1 MRIACLL
8 FEDFLLLDAAGALG
22 AFELAGRAGCE
33 GYEIE
38 FLADRS
44 GPVRSSNGT
53 SLLARDWREC
63 NDFHTLLIPG
73 GDGAHEV
80 GKFQNLIPFIQRSA
94 QDKRRLASVCSGAF
108 LLGEAGL
115 LDGRRAATHWAD
127 ARTLSQKFPQVDV
140 DAESLYVG
148 KGNIWTSAGVV
159 SGIDL
164 ALALIELDYGSEI
177 ARRVAQLLVIPF
189 RRAGTQTQHSGLL
202 DNIAPSDRFG
212 DLLAWA
218 RLNLTQPLNVEQL
231 ADKSRLSVRQF
242 SRSFTSTVGISPA
255 RAIEQLRVESARPA
269 IESGAKS
276 LEQIARECGFGGP
289 DQMTRAFR
297 RLLGETP
304 QALRRQG
311 RARSYAVGHGSSK
324 DGRGNLTL

>member
-22 AFELAGRAGCE
+22 AFELAARAGCE
-33 GYEIE
+33 GYDIE
-38 FLADRS
+38 MLADKS
-44 GPVRSSNGT
+44 GPVRSSNGAY
-53 SLLARDWREC
+53 LMARDWREC
-63 NDFHTLLIPG
+63 DDFHTLIIPG
-73 GDGAHEV
+73 GDGAHDSS
-80 GKFQNLIPFIQRSA
+80 KFHSLIPFIQQSA
-94 QDKRRLASVCSGAF
+94 QEKRRIASICSGAF
-108 LLGEAGL
+108 LLGQAGL

-127 ARTLSQKFPQVDV
+127 ALSLSQKFPKIDV
-140 DAESLYVG
+140 DADSLYVG

-164 ALALIELDYGSEI
+164 ALALIENDYGSEI
-177 ARRVAQLLVIPF
+177 ARRVAQLLVVPF

-202 DNIAPSDRFG
+202 DSIEPSDRYG

-218 RLNLTQPLNVEQL
+218 RLNLTQPLDVEQL
-231 ADKSRLSVRQF
+231 SEKAHLSVRQF
-242 SRSFTSTVGISPA
+242 SRSFRSSIGMSPA

-269 IESGAKS
+269 IESGVKS

-297 RLLGETP
+297 RMLGETP
-304 QALRRQG
+304 QSFRR
-311 RARSYAVGHGSSK
+311 RAKER
-324 DGRGNLTL
+324 NLQREL